1 MSHVLSGQVWACL
14 WYGLDWS
21 SLALFCP
28 LRYGLVCGGVV
39 YSRLYVG
46 RVSGVV
52 WFGLVLSLVCS
63 GLV

>member
-1 MSHVLSGQVWACL
+1 MVWSCL

-21 SLALFCP
+21 SLDLFRPFMC
-28 LRYGLVCGGVV
+28 GLVCGGVV
-39 YSRLYVG
+39 YSRLYSG

-52 WFGLVLSLVCS
+52 WVGLVLSLVWS

>member
-1 MSHVLSGQVWACL
+1 MSQVLSGLVWSGL
-14 WYGLDWS
+14 WYCLDWS
-21 SLALFCP
+21 SLDLFCP
-28 LRYGLVCGGVV
+28 LRCGLVCGGVV
-39 YSRLYVG
+39 YSRLYFG